1 MISSMCSYPQFECIR
16 AVSAVFV
23 VRTLGSSAPFS
34 VYLFYHLVSL
44 IMQERHHYSNYSWPY
59 LAALVAKWQWV
70 DDPDSYNFVVLQWY
84 TGVSEFMIERALSA
98 FQQDYGY
105 RYGFTDRIAMFRD
118 AHPLNENRN

>member
-1 MISSMCSYPQFECIR
+1 MSVSVQCLQFLLYVLLARVLLAQFI
-16 AVSAVFV
+16 F
-23 VRTLGSSAPFS
+23 
-34 VYLFYHLVSL
+34 FYHLVSL

-59 LAALVAKWQWV
+59 LAALVAKWAWV